1 MRKNRF
7 LFSITATALIT
18 AVFLSSCTAGRAN
31 SDASLQNSSASSA
44 AGSLNSSLRT
54 VTSVPSGEIS
64 DKDEFLKGI
73 WVDENGFVASFSGN
87 GRTAVFDE
95 QTDEQTR
102 KSVKI
107 TAQDKD
113 TISIS
118 CEDKNYTAYH
128 ADSEKGAELC
138 ENLLTAA
145 SGDWSMCEYGYAQTV
160 EIRKFT
166 FLTSLGNDF
175 SGDKITVGLEGVKL
189 RNSLFESDGS
199 ETYARLDGDK
209 LIFIFSYGDMVSSCT
224 LVKKDSDE
232 YNELTDAGSAINGV
246 WVDPDDL
253 NTTLTFFA
261 GKSLTVT
268 GNAFKEELGEKF
280 DSLSGKAYDISAK
293 YKNDII
299 NVYSGDD
306 TLFSI
311 VMYGSD
317 ILAVC
322 ADSSDRYPQIL
333 FYRENSDEIKRAKE
347 MQKLKKEKADLLSA
361 YPDNDNWLN
370 NAECGDILSIA
381 DKDYIDKCV
390 QNGYFTAGTPQ
401 ELASFVYYVNTQ
413 PVEQGQ
419 ISLVLTADIDL
430 SDYKW
435 APMGWSGGGNSDHP
449 FSFCVYGENH
459 KITYM
464 TIYSDYSNAGF
475 IGWGTVCGVFDLDI
489 ENAIVKGDDNV
500 GILTGQAIMG
510 NYQNCRVS
518 GTVNGSSA
526 GSLLGYEANCD
537 KENCTADVEVNGKKF
552 DFLSWNEQQK
562 SEIKIDDPVTI
573 TIDESYTVTRPEV
586 TGYSNLGWMVYEDGK
601 EMLHRNAENEFSYC
615 YFGNE
620 SGHSYEIYLSAYVKG
635 QYVPIS
641 NIIKYTVK

>member
-7 LFSITATALIT
+7 LFSITATSLIT
-18 AVFLSSCTAGRAN
+18 AILLSSCTAGRAN

-44 AGSLNSSLRT
+44 AGRLNSSLRT
-54 VTSVPSGEIS
+54 VASVPSGEIS

-73 WVDENGFVASFSGN
+73 WVDENGFVASFSEN

-246 WVDPDDL
+246 WVDPDDM

-268 GNAFKEELGEKF
+268 GNAFKEVLGEKF
-280 DSLSGKAYDISAK
+280 DSFSGKAYDISAK
-293 YKNDII
+293 YKSDII

-317 ILAVC
+317 ILAVF

-333 FYRENSDEIKRAKE
+333 FYRENSDEIIRAKE

-370 NAECGDILSIA
+370 NAECGDILSLA

-390 QNGYFTAGTPQ
+390 QNGYFTAGAC
-401 ELASFVYYVNTQ
+401 ELCLLCEHSA
-413 PVEQGQ
+413 
-419 ISLVLTADIDL
+419 
-430 SDYKW
+430 
-435 APMGWSGGGNSDHP
+435 
-449 FSFCVYGENH
+449 
-459 KITYM
+459 
-464 TIYSDYSNAGF
+464 
-475 IGWGTVCGVFDLDI
+475 
-489 ENAIVKGDDNV
+489 
-500 GILTGQAIMG
+500 
-510 NYQNCRVS
+510 CR
-518 GTVNGSSA
+518 A
-526 GSLLGYEANCD
+526 GS
-537 KENCTADVEVNGKKF
+537 
-552 DFLSWNEQQK
+552 DFACA
-562 SEIKIDDPVTI
+562 
-573 TIDESYTVTRPEV
+573 
-586 TGYSNLGWMVYEDGK
+586 YSRY
-601 EMLHRNAENEFSYC
+601 
-615 YFGNE
+615 
-620 SGHSYEIYLSAYVKG
+620 
-635 QYVPIS
+635 
-641 NIIKYTVK
+641 